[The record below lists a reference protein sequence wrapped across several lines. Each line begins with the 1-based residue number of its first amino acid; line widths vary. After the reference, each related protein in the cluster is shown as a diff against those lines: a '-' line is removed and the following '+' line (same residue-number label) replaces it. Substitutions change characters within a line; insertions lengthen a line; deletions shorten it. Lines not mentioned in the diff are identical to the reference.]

1 MRSAVAAMFVV
12 SVALAPSGVLAQP
25 CAGVTCSRHGECI
38 EEGEEAFCFCDEG
51 FSAVELR
58 CVRGPSPRQSDT
70 ASSSGARIVELALAQ
85 EGRDLAAVGAGR
97 VEEPGPLS
105 RWVRPGGLWC
115 SDFVSW
121 VFRAAGVPFSS
132 GYGGGWLLTNNVA
145 IRRWFVRRRAWV
157 EHGSTEWATFRP
169 RQGDYV
175 RIHTREW
182 GHSAIVRYVEG
193 STLFTIEGN
202 ASGHVRATRY
212 PHWREHA
219 RIDGFGMTTM
229 AGARSEAARMAQRAT
244 GGPG

>member
-1 MRSAVAAMFVV
+1 MRSAVASLAI
-12 SVALAPSGVLAQP
+12 ALCLVPSAASAQA
-25 CAGVTCSRHGECI
+25 CAGVTCSRHGECM
-38 EEGEEAFCFCDEG
+38 EEGEDAYCFCDEG
-51 FSAVELR
+51 FQAVDLR
-58 CVRGPSPRQSDT
+58 CVRGRSPRQSDT

-85 EGRDLAAVGAGR
+85 EGQALEGVGVGR

-121 VFRAAGVPFSS
+121 VYRAAGVPFSS
-132 GYGGGWLLTNNVA
+132 GYGGGWLLTNNVM
-145 IRRWFVRRRAWV
+145 IRRWYERRGAWV
-157 EHGSTEWATFRP
+157 GHDSDEWATFRP

-202 ASGHVRATRY
+202 ASGHVRANRY
-212 PHWREHA
+212 PHWREHE

-229 AGARSEAARMAQRAT
+229 AAARVEATRASLSAARMR
-244 GGPG
+244 